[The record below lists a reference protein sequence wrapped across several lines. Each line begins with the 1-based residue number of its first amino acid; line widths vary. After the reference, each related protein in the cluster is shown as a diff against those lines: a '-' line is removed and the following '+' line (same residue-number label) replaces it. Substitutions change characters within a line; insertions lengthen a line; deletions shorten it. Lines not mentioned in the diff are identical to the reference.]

1 MVVSNPNKKLK
12 GASTSSKAE
21 ERKIG
26 STSISKDDTLSGL
39 FKKSKEEYKAEIML
53 NVVVEGLLAKLRSN
67 VIEHHISLE
76 RGFKEGLIDLLI
88 LLTQIQLVLND
99 VEKRQVSDEFLRSW
113 SAKLRDVAYDID
125 DVLDEFGY
133 KILQQKVLSS
143 YLLSNSIVSP
153 LNMAENIKTINE
165 SLNILKDDI
174 ASYDLRAEF
183 VNSIPEISFNMEID
197 SFLDDSKVNQNVGN
211 NIIYLNRCT
220 ECEEVPTLGHL
231 PSLRILEIF
240 GLWKVRS
247 IGSEFYSY
255 SEGSHRN
262 TTALFQALRILKLL
276 FMSSL
281 EEWKGAKELTSAG
294 EVLLVFACLEELI
307 IRGCNKLRDFPDSV
321 HTCISLQKFVVQDC
335 PKLRSLLCVP
345 SITTLPSGV
354 QCYTSSVE
362 YMENRDCLSSTSS
375 IHPSLQKLKLYGSVL
390 FLDQIQYFIA
400 LKILWIQ
407 EFGEIVALPEWLGN
421 LSSLQELY
429 IVDCKNL
436 VHLSAKETMQRFTKL
451 KTVMINGCPKLNNQI
466 DHNPFIQFPY
476 S

>member
-1 MVVSNPNKKLK
+1 MKMKKILNSMEAQHLNEGWLLR

-26 STSISKDDTLSGL
+26 STLISNEDTLSGL
-39 FKKSKEEYKAEIML
+39 FKKSKEEYRAEIIL

-99 VEKRQVSDEFLRSW
+99 VEKRQ
-113 SAKLRDVAYDID
+113 
-125 DVLDEFGY
+125 
-133 KILQQKVLSS
+133 
-143 YLLSNSIVSP
+143 
-153 LNMAENIKTINE
+153 
-165 SLNILKDDI
+165 
-174 ASYDLRAEF
+174 
-183 VNSIPEISFNMEID
+183 
-197 SFLDDSKVNQNVGN
+197 
-211 NIIYLNRCT
+211 IYLNRCT

-231 PSLRILEIF
+231 PNLRLLEIF
-240 GLWKVRS
+240 GMWNVRS
-247 IGSEFYSY
+247 IGSEFYGY

-262 TTALFQALRILKLL
+262 TTTLFPALRMLKLL

-294 EVLLVFACLEELI
+294 EVLLVFPCLEELI
-307 IRGCNKLRDFPDSV
+307 IRGCNKLRDMPDSV
-321 HTCISLQKFVVQDC
+321 HTCISLQKLVVQDC

-362 YMENRDCLSSTSS
+362 YMENGDCLPSTSS

-390 FLDQIQYFIA
+390 FLDQIQYFTA

-407 EFGEIVALPEWLGN
+407 ELGEMVALPEWLGN

-436 VHLSAKETMQRFTKL
+436 VHLSTKETMQRFTKL
-451 KTVMINGCPKLNNQI
+451 KTVMIYGCPKLNNQI

-476 S
+476 SYPHCKDFED